1 MLCYRQYIGNVISKR
16 CYYHWLSTTVLH
28 LIVPYCKSSDRSA
41 GNSTTEQQS
50 NLKGKQLAKKNLK
63 GKKLTKKNLKGK
75 KIKMKFASAA
85 FVILL
90 HLSLLPLCQV
100 FKRTQPF
107 MKFALLQFP
116 EKHQT
121 AFETPRFRKLS
132 CEFLGPREPLE
143 TPSSDSSSACKKKSI
158 YFQRL
163 INHSMVT
170 PEPPNKILMLKG
182 QFLLLYSEKFQL
194 Q

>member
-41 GNSTTEQQS
+41 GNSTTEQRS
-50 NLKGKQLAKKNLK
+50 NLKGKKRR
-63 GKKLTKKNLKGK
+63 
-75 KIKMKFASAA
+75 MKFASAA
-85 FVILL
+85 CVILL

-182 QFLLLYSEKFQL
+182 QFLLSYSEKFQL